1 LNETSNEEATSSK
14 HLSIVGTSFFHGI
27 ARLCEALLRSLE
39 HGGVARFEEEL
50 PRADENA
57 YSISICALAI
67 ASLESAIYRT
77 HYSKNNSLE
86 FELKDGAFAW
96 LGSEFKNK
104 HNIVN
109 ELAFVRGSI
118 LHNHL
123 YEIEQ
128 NWVNSKPTIINIK
141 RRSASG
147 DGKHQ
152 KYVDS
157 TTHKTNQS
165 QINVVPSLIR
175 MSDAIKVLAAVA
187 DLLSELHKSTLG
199 NISFLNEQFKLG
211 KKTGLTLNDL
221 ISRLTSQLEEYDS
234 DYKPAEILIAPK

>member
-1 LNETSNEEATSSK
+1 LSEISSEEATSSK
-14 HLSIVGTSFFHGI
+14 HLSIVGASFFHSI

-39 HGGVARFEEEL
+39 RGGVARFEEEL

-57 YSISICALAI
+57 YSITVCALAI
-67 ASLESAIYRT
+67 ASLESAVYRT

-86 FELKDGAFAW
+86 FELRDGAFAW
-96 LGSEFKNK
+96 LGSEFKAK
-104 HNIVN
+104 QNIVN

-128 NWVNSKPTIINIK
+128 NWGDSKPTIINIK

-187 DLLSELHKSTLG
+187 DLLSELQKNKLG
-199 NISFLNEQFKLG
+199 NISFMNVRFELG
-211 KKTGLTLNDL
+211 TERGLTLNDL
-221 ISRLTSQLEEYDS
+221 ISRLTSRLEAYDS
-234 DYKPAEILIAPK
+234 NYKPTGILIAPK